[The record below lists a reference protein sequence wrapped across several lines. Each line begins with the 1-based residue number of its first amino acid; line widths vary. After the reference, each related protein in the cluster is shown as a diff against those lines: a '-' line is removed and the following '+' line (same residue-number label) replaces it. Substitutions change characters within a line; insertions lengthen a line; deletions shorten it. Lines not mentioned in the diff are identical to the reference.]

1 MVLRNLTPFLMLDHF
16 RISKGAGFPDHPH
29 RGQATVTYILEG
41 SSRHEDSA
49 GHRGTIEP
57 GGVQWMTAGKGI
69 IHAEMPVH
77 EEGMSDPVGL
87 QLWVD
92 LPKQH
97 KMVDPSYQELNA
109 SGIPIAYPEGPDGP
123 VKIKVISGKSFG
135 VESPVRPLGGCWYF
149 HVIFDKK
156 SQIFHDLPAGW
167 TSFAYILKGRVK
179 AGSDEKEHKE
189 FHTLVFSAESEQNG
203 VSLEALED
211 GTELVLISG
220 EPLDQTVYQYGPFV
234 MTTRDEIEKTI
245 MDYRMG
251 KNGFEKAHTWKSKIG
266 NI

>member
-1 MVLRNLTPFLMLDHF
+1 MLKCRFTRKASQIPSVCSSGLTSL
-16 RISKGAGFPDHPH
+16 SK
-29 RGQATVTYILEG
+29 Y
-41 SSRHEDSA
+41 
-49 GHRGTIEP
+49 
-57 GGVQWMTAGKGI
+57 VQSLLVPWFTTNSTK
-69 IHAEMPVH
+69 
-77 EEGMSDPVGL
+77 
-87 QLWVD
+87 
-92 LPKQH
+92 H

-156 SQIFHDLPAGW
+156 SKIFHDLPAGW

-211 GTELVLISG
+211 GTELVLVRPRSSSS
-220 EPLDQTVYQYGPFV
+220 P
-234 MTTRDEIEKTI
+234 
-245 MDYRMG
+245 
-251 KNGFEKAHTWKSKIG
+251 
-266 NI
+266 